1 MYTIVLIFLILSVI
15 LPDLFFYFKLKK
27 KQVKWYYHILNFFP
41 TTFFILSFLIVK
53 FTGRGAQNPDYFHVF
68 MWINFAFM
76 IIYIPKLIYLIFHFL
91 NFLIN
96 LIPGIKTKL
105 LRYTGLVISVFIT
118 LLMLH
123 GAFINPTRFE
133 INRIDLKVKDLPVSF
148 EGYKIIQISDIH
160 LGSWGK
166 NHHYLEPAVA
176 IINQQEADLV
186 LFSGDMV
193 NNFSQETAGWSPV
206 FQKIKAKAG
215 KFAIMG
221 NHDYGDYSDW
231 EKAENKVKN
240 LQAIRD
246 SISAFGFRL
255 LLNESIILTENTDSL
270 VLTGVENWGKP
281 PFPKYGKLSEALK
294 SDYQH
299 LKTILLSHDPSHWR
313 AEVTG
318 RENIFLTLSGH
329 THAAQL
335 AFRFGDKIYS
345 PSAWIYPEWN
355 GLYKEKNQYLY
366 INKGLGF
373 VGIPVRIAAARP
385 EITVITLS
393 KAR

>member
-1 MYTIVLIFLILSVI
+1 MYTLVLIVLILTVI

-41 TTFFILSFLIVK
+41 TGFFILSFLIVK
-53 FTGRGAQNPDYFHVF
+53 FTGRGAQNPDYFHIF

-91 NFLIN
+91 NFLLN
-96 LIPGIKTKL
+96 LIPGIKTKAF
-105 LRYTGLVISVFIT
+105 RYAGLFIALSIT
-118 LLMLH
+118 ILMLH
-123 GAFINPTRFE
+123 GAFINPTNFE
-133 INRIDLKVKDLPVSF
+133 LNKVELKVMDLPDSF

-166 NHHYLEPAVA
+166 NHHYLEPAVE
-176 IINQQEADLV
+176 IINQQDADLV

-206 FQKIKAKAG
+206 FQKIKAKTG
-215 KFAIMG
+215 KYAIMG

-231 EKAENKVKN
+231 KSNLDKHKN
-240 LQAIRD
+240 LSDIKD
-246 SISAFGFRL
+246 SISAFGFRI
-255 LLNESIILTENTDSL
+255 LLNESVILTKNADSL
-270 VLTGVENWGKP
+270 VLAGVENWGKP
-281 PFPKYGKLSEALK
+281 PFPKYGKLNETINPA
-294 SDYQH
+294 YNH
-299 LKTILLSHDPSHWR
+299 LKTILISHDPSHWR

-318 RENIFLTLSGH
+318 YENIFLTLSGH

-335 AFRFGDKIYS
+335 AFRIGEKIYS
-345 PSAWIYPEWN
+345 PSAWVYDEWN

-373 VGIPVRIAAARP
+373 VGIPVRIGAARP